1 MVTIVFNVIISKRPR
16 IHSVLSNQRADKY
29 IFNIVIFILHWKLYV
44 QIGYI
49 ISYLYRLK
57 SDSWRCFETVA
68 LKQIVTEHYYFKYFN
83 VY

>member
-29 IFNIVIFILHWKLYV
+29 IFIVIFILHWKLYV
-44 QIGYI
+44 QIGHI

-57 SDSWRCFETVA
+57 SG
-68 LKQIVTEHYYFKYFN
+68 
-83 VY
+83 